1 MEKKRYY
8 SYKVYKDINPKSPT
22 YGQFKYVRNPEKD
35 DECTEKF
42 AARWVLSRTAC
53 SLVPYGIIA
62 PTDPYIET
70 FKVDEYKDENPN
82 SPTYNTYLY
91 KQHGMCEA
99 KVPEPKWTL
108 VPEMSGASADP
119 DKWDPNLIDGEPRY
133 CIDTYVDKEPR
144 SKTYNQYKYVKCDR
158 EYDETTYHVSLR
170 LIENKILCTGAR
182 IVFKLYP
189 KKKYNNKLVNDMQ
202 LLNDLFEGNIQYQI
216 DVNTK
221 YNKIKFK
228 NKKLQLIDNSNE
240 GFELHCYFEKNTT
253 QEILHDILY
262 VTIVLKQ
269 AFTQSIISNQD
280 PISFDIS
287 QDACVEF
294 NTTPNEVDSSVS
306 GQTHPISVEST
317 VAEDFRDW
325 NITSTQPEWIECTK
339 KSNNELTITTKPN
352 E

>member
-53 SLVPYGIIA
+53 SLVPYGIVA

-119 DKWDPNLIDGEPRY
+119 DKWDPNLIDGEKRY
-133 CIDTYVDKEPR
+133 CIDTYIDKEPR

-158 EYDETTYHVSLR
+158 EYNKVEYDGNLSFKENNTSCINGYVKFNCSVTVKYNSKQISLNELR
-170 LIENKILCTGAR
+170 DYNLPNLKFIAHISS
-182 IVFKLYP
+182 
-189 KKKYNNKLVNDMQ
+189 KYNNIKYGAEEV
-202 LLNDLFEGNIQYQI
+202 DLRDLTITYPFQ
-216 DVNTK
+216 
-221 YNKIKFK
+221 
-228 NKKLQLIDNSNE
+228 
-240 GFELHCYFEKNTT
+240 KNTT
-253 QEILHDILY
+253 NDILHDVITVLLELY
-262 VTIVLKQ
+262 NANTGKLIKKG
-269 AFTQSIISNQD
+269 I
-280 PISFDIS
+280 PISIDIS

-294 NTTPNEVDSSVS
+294 TATPNEVNSSVS

-317 VAEDFRDW
+317 VAHDFRNW

-339 KSNNELTITTKPN
+339 DSNNKLTITTKPN

>member
-53 SLVPYGIIA
+53 SLVPYGIVA

-108 VPEMSGASADP
+108 VPEMSGASANP
-119 DKWDPNLIDGEPRY
+119 DKWDPNLIDGEKRY

-158 EYDETTYHVSLR
+158 EY
-170 LIENKILCTGAR
+170 NKVEYAIDVYMIYSNPLCTNGYAKFAWD
-182 IVFKLYP
+182 ILIT
-189 KKKYNNKLVNDMQ
+189 YNNKKIDQ
-202 LLNDLFEGNIQYQI
+202 KDFE
-216 DVNTK
+216 K
-221 YNKIKFK
+221 YNVPELKIVPESAFTERSEIEIGIPIINYDDASITYPFK
-228 NKKLQLIDNSNE
+228 
-240 GFELHCYFEKNTT
+240 KNTNN
-253 QEILHDILY
+253 HILY
-262 VTIVLKQ
+262 DDITIRIGAYNKDTGELIAKSDSYTATIKQ
-269 AFTQSIISNQD
+269 ASCTT
-280 PISFDIS
+280 
-287 QDACVEF
+287 F
-294 NTTPNEVDSSVS
+294 NATPNEVDSSAS
-306 GQTHPISVEST
+306 GQTHPISIEST
-317 VAEDFRDW
+317 VAKDFRDW

>member
-53 SLVPYGIIA
+53 SLVPYGIVA

-119 DKWDPNLIDGEPRY
+119 DKWDPNLIDGEKRY
-133 CIDTYVDKEPR
+133 CIDTYIDKEPR

-158 EYDETTYHVSLR
+158 EYNEFDYDINWLSHNNSKSCVDGYVDF
-170 LIENKILCTGAR
+170 IFI
-182 IVFKLYP
+182 IIF
-189 KKKYNNKLVNDMQ
+189 KYNNKALAQ
-202 LLNDLFEGNIQYQI
+202 E
-216 DVNTK
+216 DVKHYDFLDVRVLEK
-221 YNKIKFK
+221 YSLKHNNIKFK
-228 NKKLQLIDNSNE
+228 LPVEYEVLENNKTRILWFFENNTTSKILNDTVTLQLSLY
-240 GFELHCYFEKNTT
+240 GLHTGKLIKN
-253 QEILHDILY
+253 
-262 VTIVLKQ
+262 
-269 AFTQSIISNQD
+269 FD
-280 PISFDIS
+280 PISVDIS

-294 NTTPNEVDSSVS
+294 NTTPNEVDSSAS
-306 GQTHPISVEST
+306 GQTHPISIEST

-325 NITSTQPEWIECTK
+325 KITSTQPEWIECTK

>member
-53 SLVPYGIIA
+53 SLVPYGIVA

-119 DKWDPNLIDGEPRY
+119 DKWDPNLIDGEKRY

-158 EYDETTYHVSLR
+158 EYDEVRYYALVQLQGFDNEPCKPKKYGFYINIEKCYNGRQVDFDRSVLEMNIKPTLNNSNIVIDSIDTRKANGKYRPFFDLVILPNRTNSDIR
-170 LIENKILCTGAR
+170 LNIDIVVDLKILDNDT
-182 IVFKLYP
+182 
-189 KKKYNNKLVNDMQ
+189 NNVQNIRAAGGGSTFLVSEPEANCNCFSVEKEEIDMSAEGETITLNVCSNRND
-202 LLNDLFEGNIQYQI
+202 
-216 DVNTK
+216 VPTK
-221 YNKIKFK
+221 Y
-228 NKKLQLIDNSNE
+228 
-240 GFELHCYFEKNTT
+240 
-253 QEILHDILY
+253 EITRL
-262 VTIVLKQ
+262 
-269 AFTQSIISNQD
+269 
-280 PISFDIS
+280 P
-287 QDACVEF
+287 
-294 NTTPNEVDSSVS
+294 
-306 GQTHPISVEST
+306 
-317 VAEDFRDW
+317 DW
-325 NITSTQPEWIECTK
+325 ITCE
-339 KSNNELTITTKPN
+339 NNPYKLTITTKPN

>member
-53 SLVPYGIIA
+53 SLVPYGIVA

-108 VPEMSGASADP
+108 VPEMSGASANP
-119 DKWDPNLIDGEPRY
+119 DKWDPNLVDGEPRY

-144 SKTYNQYKYVKCDR
+144 SKTYNQYKYVKCNSKYD
-158 EYDETTYHVSLR
+158 EYDYDVELSR
-170 LIENKILCTGAR
+170 FENNTSCVDGNISFV
-182 IVFKLYP
+182 INIIY
-189 KKKYNNKLVNDMQ
+189 KYNNNVVNYYFAKEHNFDITIINDNISSNGVIDLVYSSKYRTIGANEIFVKRT
-202 LLNDLFEGNIQYQI
+202 LSNNKSA
-216 DVNTK
+216 DV
-221 YNKIKFK
+221 
-228 NKKLQLIDNSNE
+228 
-240 GFELHCYFEKNTT
+240 
-253 QEILHDILY
+253 LHDTVRIQILLSSKHQGY
-262 VTIVLKQ
+262 ISTKKT
-269 AFTQSIISNQD
+269 FT
-280 PISFDIS
+280 FDIK

-294 NTTPNEVDSSVS
+294 NATPNEVDSSVS
-306 GQTHPISVEST
+306 GQTHPISIEST

>member
-53 SLVPYGIIA
+53 SLVPYGIVA

-119 DKWDPNLIDGEPRY
+119 DKWDPNLINGEKRY
-133 CIDTYVDKEPR
+133 CIDTYIDKEPR

-158 EYDETTYHVSLR
+158 EYDEVRYYAFTRLR
-170 LIENKILCTGAR
+170 YVNAELCKPKKYKFYINIEKFYNSQQVGFDGSILEMNIKPTLNNSNVVIDSIDTRKVNGKYSPFFNLVILPNRTNSDIRLNIDITVDLKILDNDTSNVQNITAVGTILILLMSEPEGDCNCFNVEKEEINTAAIGETVALNTCSNRNGA
-182 IVFKLYP
+182 P
-189 KKKYNNKLVNDMQ
+189 
-202 LLNDLFEGNIQYQI
+202 
-216 DVNTK
+216 TK
-221 YNKIKFK
+221 YN
-228 NKKLQLIDNSNE
+228 
-240 GFELHCYFEKNTT
+240 
-253 QEILHDILY
+253 
-262 VTIVLKQ
+262 
-269 AFTQSIISNQD
+269 
-280 PISFDIS
+280 
-287 QDACVEF
+287 
-294 NTTPNEVDSSVS
+294 
-306 GQTHPISVEST
+306 
-317 VAEDFRDW
+317 
-325 NITSTQPEWIECTK
+325 ITSPLPDWITCE
-339 KSNNELTITTKPN
+339 NNPNQLTITTKPN

>member
-53 SLVPYGIIA
+53 SLVPYGIVA

-119 DKWDPNLIDGEPRY
+119 DKWDPNLIDGEKRY

-158 EYDETTYHVSLR
+158 EYNEIDCDFDVTLK
-170 LIENKILCTGAR
+170 ENKRSCVDGYAKFKIIL
-182 IVFKLYP
+182 LY
-189 KKKYNNKLVNDMQ
+189 KYNNKVMSYDEIDKN
-202 LLNDLFEGNIQYQI
+202 LLDSIKLLFTFDFQFHNISSDTDI
-216 DVNTK
+216 DIEIYK
-221 YNKIKFK
+221 NKIVYVTYPF
-228 NKKLQLIDNSNE
+228 S
-240 GFELHCYFEKNTT
+240 KNTDSK
-253 QEILHDILY
+253 ERFDMIVIIPALY
-262 VTIVLKQ
+262 NRYNGNLIKKSKEYWFNIT
-269 AFTQSIISNQD
+269 
-280 PISFDIS
+280 

-294 NTTPNEVDSSVS
+294 NATPNEVDSSAS
-306 GQTHPISVEST
+306 GQTHPISIEST

-339 KSNNELTITTKPN
+339 KSDNELTITTKPN

>member
-42 AARWVLSRTAC
+42 AARWVFSRTAC
-53 SLVPYGIIA
+53 SLVPYGIVA

-108 VPEMSGASADP
+108 VPEMSGASANP
-119 DKWDPNLIDGEPRY
+119 DKWDPNLIDGEKRY

-158 EYDETTYHVSLR
+158 EYNKFDYDIYLMQVDESSSCTNGY
-170 LIENKILCTGAR
+170 IKINYAI
-182 IVFKLYP
+182 IVH
-189 KKKYNNKLVNDMQ
+189 YNNKKIYPED
-202 LLNDLFEGNIQYQI
+202 FEKYNVPKLKIMA
-216 DVNTK
+216 VNTITK
-221 YNKIKFK
+221 HSNIKIDIPIVYENKGLIVYPFK
-228 NKKLQLIDNSNE
+228 
-240 GFELHCYFEKNTT
+240 KNTKGYRLRDT
-253 QEILHDILY
+253 ITAQANAYNIYTGNLVIEGSPLSANIL
-262 VTIVLKQ
+262 
-269 AFTQSIISNQD
+269 
-280 PISFDIS
+280 

-294 NTTPNEVDSSVS
+294 NATPNEVDSSVS
-306 GQTHPISVEST
+306 GQTHPISIEST

>member
-53 SLVPYGIIA
+53 SLVPYGIVV

-119 DKWDPNLIDGEPRY
+119 DKWDPNLIDGEERY

-158 EYDETTYHVSLR
+158 EYNEVDYDIELSDFTNNKSCTDGSLS
-170 LIENKILCTGAR
+170 
-182 IVFKLYP
+182 VFIKVIY
-189 KKKYNNKLVNDMQ
+189 KYNNKIVPYEEVGHYDFAEIKILDDFYNFNEIRPLTSEYYLKDNGV
-202 LLNDLFEGNIQYQI
+202 LF
-216 DVNTK
+216 
-221 YNKIKFK
+221 
-228 NKKLQLIDNSNE
+228 KKLFHNN
-240 GFELHCYFEKNTT
+240 YYANT
-253 QEILHDILY
+253 LHDVITIQFKLY
-262 VTIVLKQ
+262 DTNSGKAIKK
-269 AFTQSIISNQD
+269 FD
-280 PISFDIS
+280 PISYEIE
-287 QDACVEF
+287 QNACVEF
-294 NTTPNEVDSSVS
+294 STTPNEVDSSVS
-306 GQTHPISVEST
+306 GQTHPISIEST

-325 NITSTQPEWIECTK
+325 NITSAQPEWIECTK

>member
-53 SLVPYGIIA
+53 SLVPYGIVE

-119 DKWDPNLIDGEPRY
+119 NKWNPNLTDGEKRY
-133 CIDTYVDKEPR
+133 CIDTYIDKEPR

-158 EYDETTYHVSLR
+158 EY
-170 LIENKILCTGAR
+170 NKFEQSINILSYKNNTSCVNGNVT
-182 IVFKLYP
+182 VTFKLTY
-189 KKKYNNKLVNDMQ
+189 KYNNKTISNSEVGKYGFKAVMVRDKISLRDNNIKLNSTPDF
-202 LLNDLFEGNIQYQI
+202 LNDTN
-216 DVNTK
+216 N
-221 YNKIKFK
+221 
-228 NKKLQLIDNSNE
+228 NST
-240 GFELHCYFEKNTT
+240 LSYSFEKNTT
-253 QEILHDILY
+253 SNA
-262 VTIVLKQ
+262 LKDFVRIQ
-269 AFTQSIISNQD
+269 LELCDADTRETLID
-280 PISFDIS
+280 KRAVSFNIS

-294 NTTPNEVDSSVS
+294 NATPNKVDSSIS
-306 GQTHPISVEST
+306 GQTHPISIEST

>member
-53 SLVPYGIIA
+53 SLVPYGIVA
-62 PTDPYIET
+62 PTDPCIET

-108 VPEMSGASADP
+108 VPEMSGASSDP
-119 DKWDPNLIDGEPRY
+119 DKWDPNLIDGEKRY

-158 EYDETTYHVSLR
+158 EYDKVDYDVNL
-170 LIENKILCTGAR
+170 LLNENSSSCIDGHINFR
-182 IVFKLYP
+182 YSIIV
-189 KKKYNNKLVNDMQ
+189 KYNGKEIPLSE
-202 LLNDLFEGNIQYQI
+202 LGNYNLPAIKFI
-216 DVNTK
+216 TNITTK
-221 YNKIKFK
+221 YDNIKLGIEEFDFK
-228 NKKLQLIDNSNE
+228 RSTITIP
-240 GFELHCYFEKNTT
+240 FEKNTT
-253 QEILHDILY
+253 GRFLEDVIIFHLDLY
-262 VTIVLKQ
+262 DAINGDLLKKGDSVSTNVL
-269 AFTQSIISNQD
+269 QD
-280 PISFDIS
+280 D
-287 QDACVEF
+287 CVEF
-294 NTTPNEVDSSVS
+294 NTIPNEVDSAVS
-306 GQTHPISVEST
+306 GQTHPISIEST

-339 KSNNELTITTKPN
+339 KSNNELIITTKPN